1 MLVSVVINFP
11 QQTSARRRTLTSH
24 NKLTD
29 VFGRSS
35 NSRISS
41 QQALLVIADSSFH
54 EQQADNL
61 RVEYERLRGSYRGHP
76 VIDNDLFDTEVIC
89 RIISNMKRGKASGI
103 DGLSVEHSGV
113 FRGGGTGQC
122 PPPLA

>member
-1 MLVSVVINFP
+1 MSSVAQVIVG
-11 QQTSARRRTLTSH
+11 SALTQH
-24 NKLTD
+24 
-29 VFGRSS
+29 
-35 NSRISS
+35 
-41 QQALLVIADSSFH
+41 ALLVIADSSFH

-122 PPPLA
+122 PPLWPEHKIFLNTLNQKKI